1 MAFWCCPTRPS
12 SSTRRPITGT
22 PSTSARCCGTI
33 PRSGSTGRSRDRR
46 CWRRRTRPAARLRLP
61 TSTRDVVMRP
71 TIMVTGASGQVGY
84 ELARLLPTHG
94 EVAALDR
101 DQLDLT
107 DADAIRDK
115 VRAIRPQLIVN
126 AASYTPA
133 DQGER
138 EPERAETVNAR
149 APAILAEEAKRL
161 GAVLIHYSTDYVFD
175 GIASTPYVEDA
186 RTGPL
191 NVYGKSKLHGEHAI
205 AAVDGASI
213 TLRTSWV
220 YGLRGSN
227 FLLTIRRLAAERDE
241 LRIVSDQFGVP
252 NWSRALA
259 EATAQLVSRGLSA
272 LTERAGLYHMSATGS
287 TSWFDFARAIVGNA
301 ARPRVVPISTADYLT
316 AARRPAYAVL
326 SSAKLERSFD
336 VKLPDW
342 HE

>member
-1 MAFWCCPTRPS
+1 MTPRTIL
-12 SSTRRPITGT
+12 ITG
-22 PSTSARCCGTI
+22 SAGQL
-33 PRSGSTGRSRDRR
+33 GFEL
-46 CWRRRTRPAARLRLP
+46 TRALAPHGNIAAFDHATLDLG
-61 TSTRDVVMRP
+61 D
-71 TIMVTGASGQVGY
+71 AAA
-84 ELARLLPTHG
+84 L
-94 EVAALDR
+94 VAA
-101 DQLDLT
+101 
-107 DADAIRDK
+107 
-115 VRAIRPQLIVN
+115 VRSVRPQLIVN
-126 AASYTPA
+126 AAAYTA
-133 DQGER
+133 VDRAES
-138 EPERAETVNAR
+138 EPERAHVINAT
-149 APAILAEEAKRL
+149 APGIFAEEARRS
-161 GAVLIHYSTDYVFD
+161 GALLIHYSTDYVFD
-175 GIASTPYVEDA
+175 GTASAPYTEDA
-186 RTGPL
+186 APAPL
-191 NVYGKSKLHGEHAI
+191 NVYGRSKLAGERAI
-205 AAVDGASI
+205 AASGAASLV
-213 TLRTSWV
+213 LRTSWV

-342 HE
+342 HELLTRCLQTATH